1 MKLHVSFPVGERDS
15 PCVHKEGTASQPGAM
30 SWWGDVCLFSQRQR
44 LQVQLDGE
52 VPGLWKRAEGETEA
66 GGGGL
71 EEQGLG
77 KHEGKESPS

>member
-1 MKLHVSFPVGERDS
+1 
-15 PCVHKEGTASQPGAM
+15 M